1 MWLVWLIS
9 WLTLAACARREKDLV
24 ARAETVLAAAR
35 SLTAEALPPAQGIA
49 EGNANMLLV
58 LLAALFRAHHGLERA
73 AAALSGHMSQFAQW
87 LEEYDVQVSE
97 ATLCKSPL
105 KSVSLMS
112 TGIHQQPRLH
122 ADHTSSLSEAAYCTY
137 SSSANWYIGNFRDSL
152 SFHKGIFCS
161 EVCEAVCC

>member
-97 ATLCKSPL
+97 ATLCKYTLKEFLAHVNRDPSTASPACG
-105 KSVSLMS
+105 S
-112 TGIHQQPRLH
+112 HQLTVRGCLLYLLFISQWVYWELQGFTFFSQGH
-122 ADHTSSLSEAAYCTY
+122 VL
-137 SSSANWYIGNFRDSL
+137 L
-152 SFHKGIFCS
+152 
-161 EVCEAVCC
+161 